1 MSDYS
6 CLSTSLYC
14 IWKSDAMN
22 KEDKRHWVPDN
33 LSYLRKVL
41 GKVPC
46 TYGLPLFQLY
56 YSSPCI
62 DHDGVSNRLN
72 GANDKLHAFR
82 IIVGYAWNWFVSR
95 IAGYELTTADL
106 DRTIETVLK
115 QAANSK
121 FSNDER
127 DWNDWLCI
135 DKDDKDFRF
144 VMLLFN
150 EIQDLKTP
158 ADGWEFIEYRIG
170 RYAIQNEALTTFV
183 PIRVQH
189 DFKIRFGK
197 DAIKEFKEAFHCR
210 FNARF
215 DITKDIC
222 AWACNYDEGTIRACS
237 WLSGKQIQRLLKKA
251 GIHNSKA
258 KHRRKENKDGKD
270 HHD

>member
-22 KEDKRHWVPDN
+22 KEDNRHWVPDN

-41 GKVPC
+41 GKVPS

-56 YSSPCI
+56 YTIPRY
-62 DHDGVSNRLN
+62 DNDNVLNRLN

-95 IAGYELTTADL
+95 IAGYELTEDDL
-106 DRTIETVLK
+106 IRTIDSVLK

-121 FSNDER
+121 FNDER
-127 DWNDWLCI
+127 EWNDWLCI
-135 DKDDKDFRF
+135 DKDDKDFLYI
-144 VMLLFN
+144 MKLFN
-150 EIQDLKTP
+150 AILEMKTL
-158 ADGWEFIEYRIG
+158 DEGKEFLEWKIG
-170 RYAIQNEALTTFV
+170 QYAIQNEALTTFV
-183 PIRVQH
+183 PIRIQ
-189 DFKIRFGK
+189 KIYKDKYGK
-197 DAIKEFKEAFHCR
+197 DAIKAFKEQHQCM

-222 AWACNYDEGTIRACS
+222 AWACNYDEEIIRTSS

-258 KHRRKENKDGKD
+258 KHARKENKDGKD
-270 HHD
+270 HNH